1 MRRFGYWRAALGLA
15 AIVGGADVA
24 LACSRVLWNDN
35 GQAVVVGRNMDWPE
49 DTRSDLWAFPRGIAR
64 TGLSDDGNSATWTS
78 KYGSVVASAFGVA
91 TSDGMNEK
99 GLVANLLWLT
109 EADYGKRDPQR
120 PGLSLSLWAQYM
132 LDNFATV
139 GEAVAAIERHEVQIL
154 PMHVPGSGE
163 AATIHLSLADATGD
177 SAIVELVDGGEARI
191 HHGRQ
196 YTVMTNSP
204 PFPEQLANLKKYQGF
219 GGTQPLPGTT
229 DQADRFV
236 RASFYIQHML
246 PPHDLRETVAGVLSI
261 MRNVAQPLT
270 TSDDPAHPETS
281 NTVWRTVA
289 DATDRIYF
297 FESTLSPN
305 IIWVSLDKLD
315 LAAGAPTLKLGLANN
330 PDLVGD
336 VSDAFKPSEPL
347 PFGKGEM

>member
-1 MRRFGYWRAALGLA
+1 MSRIGYWGAAVALA
-15 AIVGGADVA
+15 AVVGGADVA

-64 TGLSDDGNSATWTS
+64 TGLSGDGNSATWTS
-78 KYGSVVASAFGVA
+78 KYGSVVASAFGAA

-99 GLVANLLWLT
+99 GLVVNLLWLT
-109 EADYGKRDPQR
+109 EADYGERDPKV
-120 PGLSLSLWAQYM
+120 PGLSLSLWGQYL
-132 LDNFATV
+132 LDNFASV
-139 GEAVAAIERHEVQIL
+139 NEAVAAIERHEVQIL
-154 PMHVPGSGE
+154 PVHVPGSGE
-163 AATIHLSLADATGD
+163 AATIHIALADATGD
-177 SAIVELVDGGEARI
+177 SAIVEFVDGGAARI

-219 GGTQPLPGTT
+219 GGTEPLPGST

-236 RASFYIQHML
+236 RASFYIEHML

-297 FESTLSPN
+297 FESTHSPN
-305 IIWVSLDKLD
+305 IVWVDLDELD
-315 LAAGAPTLKLGLANN
+315 LAAGAPTLKLGLADN

-336 VSDAFKPSEPL
+336 VSGAFKPSAPL
-347 PFGKGEM
+347 PFLKGEF